1 MADSLI
7 SLEGKVALITG
18 GSRGMGRACALLFA
32 DAGADSLVT
41 SRNQADLDVVV
52 KEIEAKGRRGLG
64 VEMDVGNMD
73 HCRQVM
79 ERVKAE
85 FGRIDILVNNA
96 AVVPYGLP
104 SLIDTSEEL
113 YDQQMDVNL
122 KGPLVLSQ
130 LAARMMREQGGG
142 AIISLAS
149 TQAFRPAHP
158 IYAISKAAIVMLS
171 KVMAKEWGPYN
182 IRANVIA
189 PGGVDT
195 KFIEASTS
203 QPGGRERMGS
213 NSPLGRIGQ
222 PEDIARV
229 ALFLASDLS
238 GHVTGETI
246 LVDGGSSVGPPPVNN

>member
-1 MADSLI
+1 MVDSLV

-18 GSRGMGRACALLFA
+18 GSRGMGRACALMFA

-41 SRNQADLDVVV
+41 SRSQADLDVVV
-52 KEIEAKGRRGLG
+52 TEIEAKGRRGLG
-64 VEMDVGNMD
+64 IESDIGNMD
-73 HCRQVM
+73 HCRRLM
-79 ERVKAE
+79 ETVKAE

-104 SLIDTSEEL
+104 SLIDTSEEQ
-113 YDQQMDVNL
+113 YDRQMNVNL
-122 KGPLVLSQ
+122 KGALILSQ

-142 AIISLAS
+142 VIISLAS

-158 IYAISKAAIVMLS
+158 IYAISKAAIVMLT

-182 IRANVIA
+182 IRANAIA

-203 QPGGRERMGS
+203 QPGGRERMIA

-238 GHVTGETI
+238 RHVTGETI
-246 LVDGGSSVGPPPVNN
+246 LVDGGSSVGPPPVTN